1 MARRQAKKPPASLCE
16 LKSYSVKDPSCQPP
30 TMAPGTERQPPGDGS
45 GDARDAVSTI
55 YSNPAA
61 SHPADPPGEPFAT
74 YFDEKIP
81 IPEDRKSSCFSFR
94 KLWAF
99 TGPGFLMSIAYL
111 DPGNIESDLQSG
123 AVAGFKL
130 LWILLL
136 ATIVGLLLQRLA
148 ARLGVVTGLHLA
160 EVCHRQYPKVPR
172 IILWLMVETAII
184 GSDMQEVIGSAIALN
199 LLSVG
204 RIPLWGGVLITIAD
218 TFVFL
223 FLDKYGLRKLEAFFG
238 FLITVMAVT
247 FGYEY
252 VTVRPDQ
259 SQVLRGL
266 FVPSC
271 QGCKTRQLEQAVG
284 IVGAVIMPHNLYLHS
299 ALVKSRQVNRADKKE
314 VREANKY
321 FFIESC
327 IALFVS
333 FIINVFVVS
342 VFAEAFYNQTNQE
355 VHDVCVNSS
364 SPQAGLFPQN
374 NSTLTVDIYKGGVV
388 LGCYFGPAALYI
400 WAVGILAAGQSSTM
414 TGTYSGQFVMEGFL
428 NLKWSRF
435 ARVILTRSIA
445 IIPTLLV
452 AVFQDVE
459 HLTGM
464 NDFLNVL
471 QSLQLPFALIP
482 VLTFTSLR
490 PVMSDFANG
499 LGWRIAGGILVL
511 IICGINMYFV
521 VTYVQDLGHLALYV
535 VAAVVCV
542 AYLGFVAY
550 LGWQC
555 LVALGLS
562 FLNCGHTLSLP
573 VLSELDAFHL
583 GLTAHPELFHLNNV
597 DADSLVS
604 K

>member
-1 MARRQAKKPPASLCE
+1 MWQEFAIYTFLEEPDGGIMSKDDSLKDASGDHGDPASLGAIN
-16 LKSYSVKDPSCQPP
+16 P
-30 TMAPGTERQPPGDGS
+30 A
-45 GDARDAVSTI
+45 
-55 YSNPAA
+55 YSNSSLPQ
-61 SHPADPPGEPFAT
+61 SSGGHSEEPFTT
-74 YFDEKIP
+74 YFDEKIA
-81 IPEDRKSSCFSFR
+81 IPEEEYSCFSFR

-130 LWILLL
+130 LWVLLM

-160 EVCHRQYPKVPR
+160 EMCHRQYPRVPR
-172 IILWLMVETAII
+172 IILWLMVELAIV
-184 GSDMQEVIGSAIALN
+184 GSDMQEVIGSAIAIN

-204 RIPLWGGVLITIAD
+204 RVPLWGGVLITIAD

-223 FLDKYGLRKLEAFFG
+223 FLDKYGCH
-238 FLITVMAVT
+238 T
-247 FGYEY
+247 
-252 VTVRPDQ
+252 
-259 SQVLRGL
+259 SQI
-266 FVPSC
+266 
-271 QGCKTRQLEQAVG
+271 EQAVG
-284 IVGAVIMPHNLYLHS
+284 IVGAVIMPHNMYLHS
-299 ALVKSRQVNRADKKE
+299 ALVKVDRANKEE

-342 VFAEAFYNQTNQE
+342 VFAEAFFEKTNKQ
-355 VHDVCVNSS
+355 V
-364 SPQAGLFPQN
+364 
-374 NSTLTVDIYKGGVV
+374 GVV

-482 VLTFTSLR
+482 ILTFTSLR
-490 PVMSDFANG
+490 PVMSEFANG
-499 LGWRIAGGILVL
+499 IGWRIAGGILVL
-511 IICGINMYFV
+511 IICSINMYFV
-521 VTYVQDLGHLALYV
+521 MVYVQELGHVALYV
-535 VAAVVCV
+535 VAAVVSI
-542 AYLGFVAY
+542 AYLSFVFY

-555 LVALGLS
+555 LIALGMS
-562 FLNCGHTLSLP
+562 FLDCGHTVSISK
-573 VLSELDAFHL
+573 VL
-583 GLTAHPELFHLNNV
+583 LTEEAT
-597 DADSLVS
+597 SGYT